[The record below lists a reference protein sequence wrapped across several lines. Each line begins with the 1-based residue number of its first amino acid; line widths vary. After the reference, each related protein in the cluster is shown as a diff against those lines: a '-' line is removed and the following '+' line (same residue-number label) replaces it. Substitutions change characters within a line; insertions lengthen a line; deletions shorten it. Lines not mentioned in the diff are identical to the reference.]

1 MEHHKGH
8 LDIVAACEADLAQY
22 GDTFLGMGWTKRQ
35 EDADTRYRVMLEVIR
50 EQPKEHIT
58 LLDFGCGAS
67 HLYEYMLNHGL
78 EHIGYSGLDL
88 SEKYLAL
95 AKRKFPSLP
104 YYHLDVLESEGDL
117 PVFDYVIMNGIFNYK
132 GDMSYEEML
141 AYFQRLL
148 STVFNKSKVGL
159 AFNVMSKQVDWER
172 DDLFH
177 LPFDEV
183 ASFLT
188 KHLSRHFVIRHDYR
202 LYEYTVYLYR

>member
-1 MEHHKGH
+1 MKHQGH
-8 LDIVAACEADLAQY
+8 LDIVAACETDLAKY
-22 GDTFLGMGWTKRQ
+22 GDTYLGMGWTKRQ
-35 EDADTRYRVMLEVIR
+35 EDADTRYRVMLEAIR
-50 EQPKEHIT
+50 EQPGEHIT

-67 HLYEYMLNHGL
+67 HLYEYILNHGL

-104 YYHLDVLESEGDL
+104 YYHLDVLESDDNL
-117 PVFDYVIMNGIFNYK
+117 PSFDYVIMNGIFNYK
-132 GDMSYEEML
+132 GDLSYDEML
-141 AYFQRLL
+141 AYFHRLL

-188 KHLSRHFVIRHDYR
+188 THLSRHFVIRHDYR